1 MKIFSFF
8 VMSTYA
14 QKSKGDINLEK
25 DPVDLMNGLVNRYA
39 RFLNEQFAGAKR
51 GEIIQINM
59 NEKISK
65 QASKIIT
72 RYEIT
77 NDACG
82 HWPVAEA
89 QGDDFGVDR

>member
-1 MKIFSFF
+1 MKIFSFL

-14 QKSKGDINLEK
+14 QKGKGDINLEK

-65 QASKIIT
+65 QAAKIIT
-72 RYEIT
+72 RYETT

>member
-1 MKIFSFF
+1 
-8 VMSTYA
+8 
-14 QKSKGDINLEK
+14 
-25 DPVDLMNGLVNRYA
+25 
-39 RFLNEQFAGAKR
+39 
-51 GEIIQINM
+51 M

-89 QGDDFGVDR
+89 QGDDIGVDR